1 MIYTR
6 SLALLVVFGC
16 VFAIFGLACWGM
28 VFGFGGPNPEQAQP
42 ALSAQANVSF
52 IIMLNENLH
61 KLDPKACDAG
71 CYAKEAFDTFISY
84 RTSTQQ

>member
-1 MIYTR
+1 MINMR

-16 VFAIFGLACWGM
+16 VFAITGAACLGS
-28 VFGFGGPNPEQAQP
+28 VLGFGGSTTQPAQP

-52 IIMLNENLH
+52 TILLNENLR
-61 KLDPKACDAG
+61 KLDPKICDAG
-71 CYAKEAFDTFISY
+71 CYAKEAIDTYISY